1 MFRALGKVGLALF
14 CILGAGVAL
23 ANPLEVSIE
32 PGGKPGVVQVSL
44 TNTST
49 NPVSVLRWDT
59 PFEDTLSHP
68 VFIIQSPTKGF
79 PYNATAKY
87 TGRVVKRSAASEDSY
102 MQIDSGETVSA
113 SVALNEYYDVE
124 QFGLYGVQFFG
135 DIRYKELGVV
145 TGRSKLGPQDVDA
158 LEYTHMHSN
167 TMTMALQPNLTPR
180 LRPPEYASCS
190 VQQQADIVEAANI
203 AETLTQTAL
212 TDLRSL
218 TAAER
223 ASSPR
228 YNTWFGAYD
237 ETRYNRVISNFESIQ
252 NAMAD
257 ETLQFNCNCNEAG
270 IYAFVYPAFPYSI
283 TLCPEF
289 RNAPPNG
296 ENSRAGTII
305 HEISHFT
312 VVADTDDHAYS
323 HQGTQA
329 LAISSP
335 NLAVANAD
343 SHEYFAENDPA
354 LPIRRANDDPNPP
367 QFSQLQLGTPVQSSV
382 AAGERNTYQVT
393 NATRIALE
401 SLSGDADLYVYSD
414 DQLSVEICR
423 SRQQSA
429 LDTCEIFNNSTVY
442 VQVAGF
448 NAATYSIVATNN
460 NPVTNDTGITLT
472 LGTPVNGSVAQSQQ
486 VIYQVTGAS
495 VVDLQSLTGDA
506 DLYVFNSSVFSTES
520 LVCSSVNTAP
530 GVALDRCNVPT
541 SGTYYIAAYGFS
553 SSTYSIVARSNTS
566 TTNIV
571 RLTLGQ
577 PVTGALQQGEF
588 DYFVVSGAS
597 SVVLTSATGDADLLV
612 TNDSNFIQNDA
623 SCVSDEFSSDSTVDQ
638 CAVPNTADHY
648 VLVRGYTNATYSIVA
663 NGNVPSNDDP
673 TTSTSSGGGGGALG
687 LFALLS
693 LMLSLSMRARVR
705 G

>member
-1 MFRALGKVGLALF
+1 MFRALGKVWLAVF
-14 CILGAGVAL
+14 CILVAGPAL
-23 ANPLEVSIE
+23 ANPLEVLIE
-32 PGGKPGVVQVSL
+32 PGEKPGVVQVGL

-68 VFIIQSPTKGF
+68 VFIVQSSTKGGA
-79 PYNATAKY
+79 YSTSATY

-102 MQIDSGETVSA
+102 IRIESGETL
-113 SVALNEYYDVE
+113 SVRVTLNEYYDIE
-124 QFGLYGVQFFG
+124 QFGLYEVQFFG
-135 DIRYKELGVV
+135 DIRYKELDGSS
-145 TGRSKLGPQDVDA
+145 GRSQVSPQDVDA
-158 LEYTHMHSN
+158 LEYTHLHSN

-180 LRPPEYASCS
+180 LRAPAYLSCS
-190 VQQQADIVEAANI
+190 AQEQADIVEAVNI

-237 ETRYNRVISNFESIQ
+237 ETRYIRVVSNFESIQ
-252 NAMAD
+252 NALAG
-257 ETLQFNCNCNEAG
+257 ETLQFDCNCNDAG
-270 IYAFVYPAFPYSI
+270 TFAYVYPTLPFSI

-289 RNAPPNG
+289 RNAQPNG
-296 ENSRAGTII
+296 TNSRAGTII

-323 HQGTQA
+323 HQDTQA
-329 LAISSP
+329 LAVSSP

-367 QFSQLQLGTPVQSSV
+367 QFSQLQIGTPVQSSV
-382 AAGERNTYQVT
+382 AAGEWNAYRVT

-414 DQLSVEICR
+414 DQLSDEICR
-423 SRQQSA
+423 S
-429 LDTCEIFNNSTVY
+429 
-442 VQVAGF
+442 VQ
-448 NAATYSIVATNN
+448 TTE
-460 NPVTNDTGITLT
+460 
-472 LGTPVNGSVAQSQQ
+472 
-486 VIYQVTGAS
+486 
-495 VVDLQSLTGDA
+495 DA
-506 DLYVFNSSVFSTES
+506 
-520 LVCSSVNTAP
+520 
-530 GVALDRCNVPT
+530 
-541 SGTYYIAAYGFS
+541 
-553 SSTYSIVARSNTS
+553 
-566 TTNIV
+566 
-571 RLTLGQ
+571 
-577 PVTGALQQGEF
+577 
-588 DYFVVSGAS
+588 
-597 SVVLTSATGDADLLV
+597 
-612 TNDSNFIQNDA
+612 
-623 SCVSDEFSSDSTVDQ
+623 FSSDSTVDQ

-673 TTSTSSGGGGGALG
+673 TTSTSSGEGGGALG

-693 LMLSLSMRARVR
+693 LMLSLTKRARVR